1 MKKKLST
8 VCSIFVFIAI
18 NYLIGIHFFHHLQNL
33 KLKNAPISIEVLS
46 KDPSLSVGIFDI
58 DRDGEDEVV
67 REIVFPDSGNHA
79 ISIYEPFEKDYLSH
93 FYGEILVPDNYEFFD
108 AYYDKALDTYI
119 FKFLELRNGKIVLEE
134 RDNHQNLQKRITLE
148 NMSEKLPLYEV
159 GFLKPIKVDLEP
171 DGKDELVIIF
181 GIDDKKYP
189 RGVACFDPESGK
201 RLWEYYSGTQIVTAK
216 FKDLDGKPGKE
227 IILSSFAAH
236 DGMEKNGTNDS
247 YSYVILLDG
256 NGRECWEKAIGGLL
270 TYVFTTIADLDND
283 GTFEIV
289 AATQSHPTRIKAWG
303 KITILEGSSGEQ
315 KSLKN
320 FETVTLSKPFVR
332 ESKKE
337 ARIYIG
343 DSDGCIR
350 IFDRHLQPLKIIKES
365 APIEVLNTSAPSGS
379 WDFLYTRSQN
389 RLMAFDMD
397 LKQKVFSYKFESSS
411 AEDGNLTVSFFV
423 PLRTNNRQG
432 NYALVNADHLYRLRA
447 SPVSLQKKFKNIVN
461 SGLLVSF
468 LSLLLFNGIFIYWG
482 YLIKTFTRLQPLRQK
497 KKLEITQFFEILQG
511 ISHQLKNPMSTI
523 LWTAEKIK
531 RNINKPG
538 NKEKQK
544 VENYRQ
550 LADFLVDDVKTLR
563 QQTNNLLKLIQIQKP
578 CMREKKVKSLLQ
590 KIVDHYQALLDENIE
605 IQLEMGEDISLS
617 MDEEL
622 FKEAVVNLVDNA
634 IAAMPDG
641 GKLTISAVPVVSP
654 AKGNFSHVLI
664 EIEDTG
670 IGIDEEEL
678 SRVFTPFFTKKENGT
693 GIGLTICRRIIEAHN
708 GTINIKSR
716 KDFGTKIAVT
726 IPIK

>member
-46 KDPSLSVGIFDI
+46 KDPSLLVGTFDI

-67 REIVFPDSGNHA
+67 REIVFPASGNHA
-79 ISIYEPFEKDYLSH
+79 ISIYEPFEKDYLPH

-134 RDNHQNLQKRITLE
+134 RDNHQYLQKKITLE
-148 NMSEKLPLYEV
+148 NLSEELPLYEV
-159 GFLKPIKVDLEP
+159 EFLKPIKVDLEP

-189 RGVACFDPESGK
+189 RGVACFDLESGK
-201 RLWEYYSGTQIVTAK
+201 RLWEYYSGTQIVNAK

-227 IILSSFAAH
+227 IVLSSFAAH
-236 DGMEKNGTNDS
+236 DGMEKNGTSDS

-256 NGRECWEKAIGGLL
+256 NGKERWKKAIGGLL
-270 TYVFTTIADLDND
+270 TYVLTTIADLDND

-289 AATQSHPTRIKAWG
+289 AATQSHRTRIKAWG
-303 KITILEGSSGEQ
+303 KITILEGTSGEQ
-315 KSLKN
+315 KSLEN
-320 FETVTLSKPFVR
+320 FETVSLSNPFVR

-343 DSDGCIR
+343 DSEGCIR
-350 IFDRHLQPLKIIKES
+350 ILDRHLQTLKIIKES
-365 APIEVLNTSAPSGS
+365 APIAVLNTSTPSRN
-379 WDFLYTRSQN
+379 WNFLYARSQN

-397 LKQKVFSYKFESSS
+397 LKRKVFSYKFESPS
-411 AEDGNLTVSFFV
+411 AEDRNLTGSFFV
-423 PLRTNNRQG
+423 PLRTNNKQG
-432 NYALVNADHLYRLRA
+432 NYALVNADQLYRLRA
-447 SPVSLQKKFKNIVN
+447 SPVSFKKKFKNIVD

-468 LSLLLFNGIFIYWG
+468 LSLLLFNGVFIYWG
-482 YLIKTFTRLQPLRQK
+482 YLIKTSTHLQPLRQK
-497 KKLEITQFFEILQG
+497 KKLEISQFFEILQG
-511 ISHQLKNPMSTI
+511 ISHQLKNPLSTI
-523 LWTAEKIK
+523 LWTAEKLK
-531 RNINKPG
+531 RSINKPG

-544 VENYRQ
+544 EENYLQ

-578 CMREKKVKSLLQ
+578 CFRKKKLKSLLQ
-590 KIVDHYQALLDENIE
+590 KLMEHYHAFLDENIE
-605 IQLEMGEDISLS
+605 IQLEMEEDISLL

-654 AKGNFSHVLI
+654 ARGNFSHVLI

-670 IGIDEEEL
+670 IGMDEQEL
-678 SRVFTPFFTKKENGT
+678 SQVFIPFFTQKEKGT
-693 GIGLTICRRIIEAHN
+693 GIGLTICKRIIEAHN
-708 GTINIKSR
+708 GTINIQSR
-716 KDFGTKIAVT
+716 KNFGTKIAIK
-726 IPIK
+726 IPVQ